1 MMMMIRG
8 MWKSRELFFSFLVLA
23 TFQLAVSDEHQP
35 LSKVAIHET
44 TLALD
49 ERAYIKATP
58 NVLGLTVRFDC
69 TFEFFLVFSRFIFCS
84 YDENKFW

>member
-1 MMMMIRG
+1 MMMLMMSE
-8 MWKSRELFFSFLVLA
+8 MWKSRDLFFSFVVLA
-23 TFQLAVSDEHQP
+23 TFQLAVSDGHQP
-35 LSKVAIHET
+35 LSIVAIHKT

-69 TFEFFLVFSRFIFCS
+69 TFKNFLSF
-84 YDENKFW
+84 